1 MNHHYTD
8 MDAAAN
14 LLERRWF
21 AAFKAAS
28 GARAECDAQHEAM
41 ALAEAAWRAARLR
54 LSGLEALRDALGDE
68 LELLDSR
75 EGPMPTRVGAGQ
87 LSHDYRRDHCGPILS
102 NDESGLPPVLP
113 DRIASRPFL
122 SDEQVFAA

>member
-1 MNHHYTD
+1 MNHYTD
-8 MDAAAN
+8 RDAAGN

-28 GARAECDAQHEAM
+28 GARAECEALLDAM

-75 EGPMPTRVGAGQ
+75 EGQT
-87 LSHDYRRDHCGPILS
+87 LTHDYRRDHCAPILW

-113 DRIASRPFL
+113 DRIASRPSL
-122 SDEQVFAA
+122 SDEPVFAA